1 MRQITEVTAPAT
13 MVVAVF
19 WALDMIGRAGSMI
32 FS

>member
-1 MRQITEVTAPAT
+1 MRQITEVTAPAM

-19 WALDMIGRAGSMI
+19 WALAIIGRAGSMN